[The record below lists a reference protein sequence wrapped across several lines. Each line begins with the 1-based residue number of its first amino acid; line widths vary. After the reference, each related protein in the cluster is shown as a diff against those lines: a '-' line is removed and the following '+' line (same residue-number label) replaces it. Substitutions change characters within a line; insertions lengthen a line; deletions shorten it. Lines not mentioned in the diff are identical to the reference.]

1 MNRKEK
7 TEGGFSKSLIPF
19 ESSSRNRINQ
29 HTRVFLRAKGR
40 APGEITKID
49 FLLVKPTAKIN
60 MSFERAHRDKHK
72 NI

>member
-1 MNRKEK
+1 MNRIEK
-7 TEGGFSKSLIPF
+7 ADGGFSKSLVPF

-29 HTRVFLRAKGR
+29 HTRIFLRAKGG

-49 FLLVKPTAKIN
+49 FLLGRPREKFNTA
-60 MSFERAHRDKHK
+60 FQRARRDKLK